1 MLGTLA
7 RSPTGYAAGRSPDP
21 QKPLEACPRSPPTRL
36 NFPTPPTHVRV
47 IKGRGARARGPWWLA
62 RAPRRVSMKN
72 ARCSGDRSG
81 PRGRGSCSLYG
92 VLTLCRVSSVVRY
105 PWFYV
110 AGRGL
115 AVSGAPYQ
123 ADPLWDSYPRN
134 IGMRSEAPP
143 YRSNPDLKGV
153 THRATRTCGPGF
165 PRRDEASIVCLS
177 SIQRME
183 RWTLDSI
190 TTLHQ
195 ASRVHHSR
203 WREIVWERGELVS
216 CFIPVSKPYLHPN
229 VLPAGGGAFTVLEKK
244 KKKKKKSAHVSV
256 VE

>member
-1 MLGTLA
+1 MFFFDELGCLGLQRHTALGDELHWRKGGERALALTPADRMLGTLA

-110 AGRGL
+110 AGRG
-115 AVSGAPYQ
+115 S
-123 ADPLWDSYPRN
+123 RC
-134 IGMRSEAPP
+134 RAPP
-143 YRSNPDLKGV
+143 GRPLVGLLP
-153 THRATRTCGPGF
+153 TQHRHA
-165 PRRDEASIVCLS
+165 L
-177 SIQRME
+177 
-183 RWTLDSI
+183 
-190 TTLHQ
+190 
-195 ASRVHHSR
+195 
-203 WREIVWERGELVS
+203 
-216 CFIPVSKPYLHPN
+216 
-229 VLPAGGGAFTVLEKK
+229 
-244 KKKKKKSAHVSV
+244 
-256 VE
+256 